1 MVCLEEVTATECY
14 YIFRLYKNV
23 GGSQRLKKFYH
34 INCYELCR
42 MDLQSFVMTT
52 HVYLMFIYSSYR
64 ESTMDFNSEKKYF
77 FFCSIIVKGDLQ
89 LSPGTE
95 ELFRGFRFPW
105 YRKSST
111 QHGHSP
117 DQDGRGCIDLT

>member
-1 MVCLEEVTATECY
+1 
-14 YIFRLYKNV
+14 
-23 GGSQRLKKFYH
+23 
-34 INCYELCR
+34 

-95 ELFRGFRFPW
+95 ELFRGFRFP
-105 YRKSST
+105 
-111 QHGHSP
+111 
-117 DQDGRGCIDLT
+117 

>member
-1 MVCLEEVTATECY
+1 
-14 YIFRLYKNV
+14 
-23 GGSQRLKKFYH
+23 
-34 INCYELCR
+34 

-117 DQDGRGCIDLT
+117 DQDGRGCIDLTWEAMHTVPALCSYLSE